1 MNKTARR
8 NSMKVNSV
16 KLLGK
21 GIVLSLISSTLLHAT
36 NGDHLIAVGTKAR
49 GMGGAGIAVS
59 HGAESTLHNPALIT
73 NVENTEITFGGT
85 LFMPDISAQMSA
97 VAKHASDADMS
108 VIPEV
113 SIGHKL
119 NENWYIGVGMWG
131 TAGMG
136 TDYRDALQ
144 TPMDSG
150 NMHMVT
156 NLQLMQFGVSVAYK
170 TGGLSVAVAPVLQY
184 GSLDINYIG
193 FDGSSVGDG
202 VAQDFNFGFNLGA
215 TYDFTHRGID
225 GLTLGVVYK
234 SKIDMDYSSQ
244 LSNATQPFADFGIF
258 PVAMGNTLEQP
269 AEIGVGI
276 EYKFNQHTFAF
287 DYKQIKWSDAEGY
300 KDFGWE
306 DQDVYAFGYQ
316 YEQNNWALRVG
327 YNHASHP
334 ITEAPAGPA
343 VIAPGNYA
351 QAGGNALNLFNL
363 LGFPATQE
371 DHYTIGGTYA
381 FNDSFAL
388 DLAYV
393 YAPETITTMNT
404 IVGLDPMTG
413 DIYTGPSSVEHSEN
427 STSLQ
432 LTYTF

>member
-1 MNKTARR
+1 MRTK
-8 NSMKVNSV
+8 SV
-16 KLLGK
+16 KLLEN
-21 GIVLSLISSTLLHAT
+21 GIVLSLLTSTLLHAT

-73 NVENTEITFGGT
+73 STKNTEISFGGT
-85 LFMPDISAQMSA
+85 LFMPDISAQMGMA
-97 VAKHASDADMS
+97 ALHESDADIN

-113 SIGHKL
+113 SIAHKL

-136 TDYRDALQ
+136 TDYRNAPQ

-150 NMHMVT
+150 NMHMIT
-156 NLQLMQFGVSVAYK
+156 NLQLMQFGVPIAYRAN
-170 TGGLSVAVAPVLQY
+170 GLSLAVTPILQY
-184 GSLDINYIG
+184 GSLDINYNG
-193 FDGSSVGDG
+193 FDGSNVGDG
-202 VAQDFNFGFNLGA
+202 VAQDLNFGVNFGA
-215 TYDFTHRGID
+215 KYEFSN
-225 GLTLGVVYK
+225 GLTLGAVYK
-234 SKIDMDYSSQ
+234 SSIDMDYSNQ
-244 LSNATQPFADFGIF
+244 LSNATQPFVDFGIF
-258 PVAMGNTLEQP
+258 PGAMGNDLEQP

-276 EYKFNQHTFAF
+276 GYKMNQHTFAF
-287 DYKQIKWSDAEGY
+287 DYKQIQWSDAKGY

-306 DQDVYAFGYQ
+306 DQDVYSVGYQ
-316 YEQNNWALRVG
+316 YEEEYWALRAG
-327 YNHASHP
+327 YNYASHP
-334 ITEAPAGPA
+334 IKEAPGGPA

-363 LGFPATQE
+363 LGFPATAE
-371 DHYTIGGTYA
+371 DHYTLGGTYA

-393 YAPETITTMNT
+393 YAPETTTTMNT
-404 IVGLDPMTG
+404 IVGLNPATG
-413 DIYTGPSSVEHSEN
+413 EMYTGPSTVEHSE
-427 STSLQ
+427 SSLSFQ